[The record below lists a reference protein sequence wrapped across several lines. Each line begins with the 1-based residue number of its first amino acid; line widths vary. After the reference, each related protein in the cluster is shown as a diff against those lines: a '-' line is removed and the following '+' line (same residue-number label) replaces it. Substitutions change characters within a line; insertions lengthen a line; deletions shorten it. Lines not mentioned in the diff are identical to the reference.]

1 MAGIV
6 LHIPREVTWAL
17 HSDFAK
23 RPATKAAKID
33 LDGFCLFNGHDTQ
46 VLIQRFGGL
55 RSRSMRLLHRRLN
68 LLLSRLGRF
77 RRRRRLREDWRIR
90 CRLSGKTR
98 HDTTRVSRIFIGR
111 HLDWCI
117 RDDTCQSFT
126 IHTELCTIP
135 RISQS
140 TALCDRFGNL
150 QEAIAK
156 AVFR

>member
-6 LHIPREVTWAL
+6 FHIPCEVTWAL

-23 RPATKAAKID
+23 RPATKAAKIN
-33 LDGFCLFNGHDTQ
+33 LDGFGLFNGHDTQ
-46 VLIQRFGGL
+46 VLIQRFWRL

-68 LLLSRLGRF
+68 LLLSRLGRL
-77 RRRRRLREDWRIR
+77 RRRRCLRKGWRIR

-98 HDTTRVSRIFIGR
+98 HDTTRVSCIFIGR

-126 IHTELCTIP
+126 IHTELRTIT

-140 TALCDRFGNL
+140 TAFCDCFSDL
-150 QEAIAK
+150 QKAIAK

>member
-23 RPATKAAKID
+23 RPATKAAKIN
-33 LDGFCLFNGHDTQ
+33 LDGFRLFNGHDTQ
-46 VLIQRFGGL
+46 ELIQRFGGL

-77 RRRRRLREDWRIR
+77 RRCRRLREDWRIR

-98 HDTTRVSRIFIGR
+98 HNTTRVSCIFIRR
-111 HLDWCI
+111 HLDWGI
-117 RDDTCQSFT
+117 RDNTGQRIT
-126 IHTELCTIP
+126 IHTELRTITC
-135 RISQS
+135 ISQS